1 MNMSDLGTYIKNA
14 IVAKVNAL
22 LPSQSGNSG
31 KYLTTNGASLSWGA
45 IGSSTPTVNTS
56 LTSLTIDCS
65 IADVFRINLTASAA
79 FVLSNL
85 PNGKVSEIIIKN
97 TATGIITITL
107 PDNHAYRSKT
117 YTIDAQLARVFSVR
131 LVATKYIWLVSEEI
145 SNA

>member
-1 MNMSDLGTYIKNA
+1 MSANQILITQENASGEFAIKTFTP
-14 IVAKVNAL
+14 VAGQVMGFDTGLN
-22 LPSQSGNSG
+22 PVPMEMP
-31 KYLTTNGASLSWGA
+31 T
-45 IGSSTPTVNTS
+45 GSPTPIVNTS

-65 IADVFRINLTASAA
+65 IADVFRINLTANATV
-79 FVLSNL
+79 VLSNL
-85 PNGKVSEIIIKN
+85 LNGKVSEIIIKN
-97 TATGIITITL
+97 TATGIITIIL